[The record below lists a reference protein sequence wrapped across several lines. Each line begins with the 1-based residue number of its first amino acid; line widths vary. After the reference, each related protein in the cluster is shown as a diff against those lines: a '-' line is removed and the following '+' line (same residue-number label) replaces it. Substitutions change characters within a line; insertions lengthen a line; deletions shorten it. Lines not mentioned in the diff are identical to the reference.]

1 MGRTPKPP
9 HMAARHT
16 PGPTKRGN
24 ISGKAKKTLLR
35 TRGKLTVIAGPMFA
49 GKTTKLLTLFSVL
62 SNLGYSILCFKSE
75 ATSNGGMGHTR
86 SHDERPLP
94 VIYID
99 MTRPEKMLEYVGT
112 QGIAKV
118 IIDAIHFFPK
128 ERFIRVVRTLLDQ
141 GIDVYVN
148 GLIYDYRKVE
158 YGATKTLMREADECI
173 EQFSICTK
181 CGGKAMHTERVAG
194 GTEQSLGTT
203 GRVIA
208 RYIPVCATCHHLY
221 KG

>member
-1 MGRTPKPP
+1 
-9 HMAARHT
+9 MANT
-16 PGPTKRGN
+16 N
-24 ISGKAKKTLLR
+24 KTI

-62 SNLGYSILCFKSE
+62 SNLGFSVLCFKAE
-75 ATSNGGMGHTR
+75 AASNGGMGHTK

-99 MTRPEKMLEYVGT
+99 MGKPAKILEYVSG
-112 QGIAKV
+112 QGIQKV

-128 ERFIRVVRTLLDQ
+128 REFISVVQKLLAQ

-148 GLIYDYRKVE
+148 GLIYDYRKKE
-158 YGATKTLMREADECI
+158 YGATKTLMKMADECI
-173 EQFSICTK
+173 EQFSICVK
-181 CGGKAMHTERVAG
+181 CGGKAAHTERIAG
-194 GTEQSLGTT
+194 STELSIGTT
-203 GRVIA
+203 GKVAAKYIA
-208 RYIPVCATCHHLY
+208 VCSSCHKIY